1 VTFGN
6 VTKCHKMS
14 RNVTL
19 FQIFGTKLRLPFM
32 FGFGSD
38 RLSVKALPI
47 VQGRLGNFL
56 MIYDLNQRF
65 GQFLN
70 DL

>member
-1 VTFGN
+1 
-6 VTKCHKMS
+6 MS